1 MKKPQT
7 TIQIIA
13 DASKVPEYSP
23 ATVKRL
29 MSKLDLNEKAFALLM
44 NITPHTVR
52 LWTTGAAKTCNL
64 ARRLMQLYEAA
75 PELVGK
81 IISKQDDSQC

>member
-1 MKKPQT
+1 MKKLQT

-23 ATVKRL
+23 AAVKRL
-29 MSKLDLNEKAFALLM
+29 MAKFDLNEKAFALLM

-52 LWTTGAAKTCNL
+52 LWTTGAAKPCNL

-81 IISKQDDSQC
+81 IISAQDDSQC

>member
-1 MKKPQT
+1 MKKSQT
-7 TIQIIA
+7 AIQIIA

-23 ATVKRL
+23 TAIKRL
-29 MSKLDLNEKAFALLM
+29 MAKLDLNEKAFALLM
-44 NITPHTVR
+44 NITPYTVR
-52 LWTTGAAKTCNL
+52 LWTTGAVKPCNP

-81 IISKQDDSQC
+81 IITKQDDAQC

>member
-7 TIQIIA
+7 PIQIIA
-13 DASKVPEYSP
+13 DASKVPEYPP
-23 ATVKRL
+23 AAVKRL
-29 MSKLDLNEKAFALLM
+29 MAKLDLNEKAFALLM

-52 LWTTGAAKTCNL
+52 LWTTGAVKPCNL

-81 IISKQDDSQC
+81 TIAKQDDAQC

>member
-7 TIQIIA
+7 PIQIIA
-13 DASKVPEYSP
+13 DASKVPEYTP
-23 ATVKRL
+23 AAVKRL
-29 MSKLDLNEKAFALLM
+29 MAKLDLNEKAFALLM

-52 LWTTGAAKTCNL
+52 LWTTGAAKPCNL
-64 ARRLMQLYEAA
+64 ARRLMQFYEAA

-81 IISKQDDSQC
+81 IVSQKDDVQC